1 MRLWHS
7 VSVRLTLT
15 LVSITLGSLIGL
27 SFILDRALQQYF
39 INEAQV
45 NLQNQANILV
55 NQASD
60 RINDSTDLERSVNLI
75 AQLEQVQIIIYNSQ
89 GTIRFQNQQVSAGGT
104 VKIPLNLIKQTLAGI
119 PQQGRFWVAT
129 HPQYPWWLYS
139 TMPIRSTANAQ
150 ILGAVYVAIP
160 LRRPKQFAQ
169 QIKGMVMGM
178 AIAAG
183 TIATAAGLLLSNTLT
198 HPLRKLQRQ
207 ALLLEAG
214 DYTARST
221 LQGKDELA
229 MLGRL
234 LDRMAETLTE
244 TSVALQAQETARRE
258 LVANISHDLRTPL
271 ATLRVG
277 LEAVLDGVVTGER
290 AQQYIQRA
298 CQETDR
304 IAHLVEQLLLL
315 AQADAGQLQLNPRS
329 VSIVAIAQEC
339 IFRMEPVAASSG
351 IRLELS
357 TSGIAP
363 QVWVDP
369 ELTGQVVLNLLD
381 NAIKYA
387 PQSEVIYILI
397 LPPVEREY
405 HYYVPLQ
412 VSDRGSG
419 MEPEVIEQANQR
431 FWRGNTPRR
440 RSGLG
445 LGLAIADR
453 VCRLQGGYLQI
464 NSQRDR
470 GTVVTLFLPISREG
484 AVRQIEAL

>member
-7 VSVRLTLT
+7 VSFRLTLT

-27 SFILDRALQQYF
+27 SLILDRSLQQFF
-39 INEAQV
+39 IHEAQT
-45 NLQNQANILV
+45 NLQNQATILV
-55 NQASD
+55 NQAGNQ
-60 RINDSTDLERSVNLI
+60 IDSATLERSVNLI
-75 AQLEQVQIIIYNSQ
+75 AQLEQVQVVIYNSQ
-89 GTIRFQNQQVSAGGT
+89 GKIRAQNQRISAGGT
-104 VKIPLNLIKQTLAGI
+104 VKIPLNLIEQTLSGI
-119 PQQGRFWVAT
+119 PQHGRFWVAT

-139 TMPIRSTANAQ
+139 TMPIRSVNAR
-150 ILGAVYVAIP
+150 ILGAVYVAMP

-169 QIKGMVMGM
+169 QVMGMVMGV

-183 TIATAAGLLLSNTLT
+183 IVAILAGLLLSNTLI

-207 ALLLEAG
+207 AQLLEAG

-221 LQGKDELA
+221 LKGKDELA
-229 MLGRL
+229 QLGRL
-234 LDRMAETLTE
+234 LDRMAARLTE
-244 TSVALQAQETARRE
+244 TLAALQAQETARRE

-277 LEAVLDGVVTGER
+277 LEAVLDGVVTGNK
-290 AQQYIQRA
+290 AQQYIKRA
-298 CQETDR
+298 CYETDHL
-304 IAHLVEQLLLL
+304 AHLVEQLLLL
-315 AQADAGQLQLNPRS
+315 AQVDAGQLQIDPQS

-339 IFRMEPVAASSG
+339 LFRMEPAAANSG

-357 TSGIAP
+357 TSGSSP
-363 QVWVDP
+363 KVWVDP
-369 ELTGQVVLNLLD
+369 ELTGQVILNLLD

-397 LPPVEREY
+397 LPLVERDNRNF
-405 HYYVPLQ
+405 VPLQ

-419 MEPEVIEQANQR
+419 MEPEAARQASKR
-431 FWRGNTPRR
+431 FWRGSSSRI

-453 VCRLQGGYLQI
+453 ICKLQGGYLEI

-470 GTVVTLFLPISREG
+470 GTAVTLLLPTSAEIFPMRESTNF
-484 AVRQIEAL
+484 